1 MPVLSPGPSRGSLP
15 PTNQAGGCAPAR
27 KGVHLTLI
35 RQGRQ
40 TQDQGCDG
48 VAELAQFKTDL
59 VQLPPRLRRFA
70 LTLTRNR
77 DDGDDLVQTAVERA
91 ILRRSQWQPG
101 TRLDSWLCTMMR
113 NLWVSELRS
122 RRVRVGGGQV
132 DASETDEL
140 ATPIAAPDHVYGN
153 QMLAMVMSLSDG
165 LSSILLLVAVEG
177 HSYQEAAQIL
187 DIPIGT
193 VMSRMSRARQM
204 MKEKLALAG
213 EVASQ

>member
-1 MPVLSPGPSRGSLP
+1 MDEF
-15 PTNQAGGCAPAR
+15 
-27 KGVHLTLI
+27 
-35 RQGRQ
+35 Q
-40 TQDQGCDG
+40 TGL
-48 VAELAQFKTDL
+48 VDL
-59 VQLPPRLRRFA
+59 LPRLRRFA
-70 LTLTRNR
+70 RVLARS
-77 DDGDDLVQTAVERA
+77 DADAHDLVQETIERA
-91 ILRRSQWQPG
+91 LVKRNGFRTG
-101 TRLDSWLCTMMR
+101 TRLDSWLYTMMR

-165 LSSILLLVAVEG
+165 LSSTLLLVAVEG

-213 EVASQ
+213 EVALQ